1 LPVRDRF
8 VVMAQGTV
16 TDLVRDAMI
25 VRLDCSP
32 QLRAPLSGR
41 MRTNKV
47 RVVAVCRA
55 ELLRQPRKFCS
66 LNKVFVY

>member
-1 LPVRDRF
+1 
-8 VVMAQGTV
+8 MAQGTV

-25 VRLDCSP
+25 VKLDCGP

-47 RVVAVCRA
+47 RVVAGDRVSV
-55 ELLRQPRKFCS
+55 ELNS
-66 LNKVFVY
+66 